1 MIALLA
7 GCLGLTEPAGLLADC
22 GAGCGEVVVAAWPDD
37 PDGVTAAIA
46 EHPVVEARIAMVSAL
61 ITAYP
66 EPIGADP
73 DAPLCAL
80 LPLGPTRDR
89 CGQLHSRPHLQL
101 RTPPDKPASLRPGG
115 GPSSNNIRPSRAMR
129 SRLSD
134 IPPMEHDCGGAPD
147 VTGCLIAAA
156 KAAAT
161 PAAVVGLCRN
171 IAAESWRG
179 ECLFQAAEERVAA
192 EPSAYVDAASL
203 CTLAEPFVQECHHH
217 LIVRLAGQEDL
228 SAGTAAAALLVET
241 WQDRD
246 PYMAQITADRL
257 WSEAVGN
264 RVAVSLAGAIAADL
278 PPHARRHLRAS
289 VVAVLMASEGAA
301 AHDLAGWV
309 VRAQSVLTDGAVVA
323 ANERAF
329 GRAVERWPQDGPGE
343 AVRPATF
350 YLGTARRT
358 HTADESADLAICVVE
373 AAARMVDG
381 AGLIAQG
388 LGHPDEAV
396 RWTAQRLSRGGP

>member
-37 PDGVTAAIA
+37 PDGVTAAIV

-66 EPIGADP
+66 GPIGADP
-73 DAPLCAL
+73 DAPLCVL
-80 LPLGPTRDR
+80 LPPGPTRDR

-101 RTPPDKPASLRPGG
+101 RIPPDKPASLRAGG

-134 IPPMEHDCGGAPD
+134 TPPMDHDCGAAPD

-156 KAAAT
+156 REVTA

-179 ECLFQAAEERVAA
+179 ECLFQAAEERVGA
-192 EPSAYVDAASL
+192 EPGAYVDAASL

-217 LIVRLAGQEDL
+217 LIVALAGQNAL
-228 SAGTAAAALLVET
+228 SAIAASAALLAET
-241 WQDRD
+241 WQERD
-246 PYMAQITADRL
+246 PYMAQITVDRL
-257 WSEAVGN
+257 WSEVVGN

-289 VVAVLMASEGAA
+289 VVAALMASEGAA

-309 VRAQSVLTDGAVVA
+309 ARAQAVLAGGAVVA
-323 ANERAF
+323 ADDGAF
-329 GRAVERWPQDGPGE
+329 ERAVERWPQDGPDE

-358 HTADESADLAICVVE
+358 HATDESADLAICVVE
-373 AAARMVDG
+373 AAARMADG
-381 AGLIAQG
+381 AGLVAQG
-388 LGHPDEAV
+388 QGHPDEAV
-396 RWTAQRLSRGGP
+396 RWTAQRLIRGGP